1 MDYDTH
7 INFYYSQKHQINDK
21 QLFFI
26 PLIIIII
33 VSHINFTAI
42 DPEDDETVAMIKEL
56 LETRIRYLL

>member
-7 INFYYSQKHQINDK
+7 IYYSPKHQINDK

>member
-7 INFYYSQKHQINDK
+7 IYYSPKHQINDK
-21 QLFFI
+21 KLFFI
-26 PLIIIII
+26 PLIIII
-33 VSHINFTAI
+33 VNHINFTAI